1 MNKQD
6 FFDLLWR
13 VEEILMQRD
22 HLRKQIGKCGG
33 DCDIEMMG
41 YVLIAVQHLRR
52 FWLKMRGLL
61 GTKSLIKSGRN

>member
-1 MNKQD
+1 MNKKD

-33 DCDIEMMG
+33 DCDIEDDG
-41 YVLIAVQHLRR
+41 LCSDCCTAFEKV
-52 FWLKMRGLL
+52 WLKMRGLL